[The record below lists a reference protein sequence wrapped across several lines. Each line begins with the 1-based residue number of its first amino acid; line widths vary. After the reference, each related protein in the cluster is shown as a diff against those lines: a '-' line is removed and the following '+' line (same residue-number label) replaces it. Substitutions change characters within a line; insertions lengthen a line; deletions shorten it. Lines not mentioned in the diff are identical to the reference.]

1 MIKNFTVNDIY
12 MSFIKRLCDKNVD
25 IPFIKSGP
33 NKHLCDFKDSLKD
46 GLSFVHA
53 FKETINEYFPEVK
66 DNESHK

>member
-1 MIKNFTVNDIY
+1 MIKNFTINDIY
-12 MSFIKRLCDKNVD
+12 MSFVKRLCDKNVD
-25 IPFIKSGP
+25 IPFINSGP

-46 GLSFVHA
+46 GLSFVRA